1 MPSARRIDV
10 HFHTI
15 PVFYQEAVIAA
26 GLGPTRRSGYPPCS
40 PEAALEMMDA
50 NGIDYAIA
58 SVSMPGVQFCEPG
71 KAKAL
76 ARRLN
81 EHAAEQRARWPG
93 RFGGFAIIPMRNADD
108 AIAEIAYALDVLKL
122 EGVCLFTNY
131 DGTYLGDPLF
141 DPVLE
146 ALNGH
151 GAVVYTHPNIH
162 PSSRTIPLKYPGF
175 LMEYPFDTTRMAVH
189 LILTGALDRFPGIK
203 FILSHG
209 GGTLPY
215 LRWRI
220 GSGPGVDEGLP
231 QWPREKFA
239 DYFSRFWYDNAI
251 ACDPPATAAM
261 KSIAGLD
268 KVLFGTDWPFIP
280 ARLIAE
286 QVATHVLPSTHT
298 DIERAAIDRGNAL
311 KLWPHLA
318 TDSAHSS
325 QSAAPIGA

>member
-189 LILTGALDRFPGIK
+189 LILTGALDRFPRIR

-209 GGTLPY
+209 GGALPY

-220 GSGPGVDEGLP
+220 GSGPGIDEGLP

-261 KSIAGLD
+261 KSIAGPD
-268 KVLFGTDWPFIP
+268 KVLFGTDWPFVP

-298 DIERAAIDRGNAL
+298 EIERAAIDRGNAL

-318 TDSAHSS
+318 ATSAHSS
-325 QSAAPIGA
+325 QSAAPIGV